1 MLKGKT
7 VVIGVS
13 GGIAVYKV
21 CDVVSRLKKLNA
33 NVHVIMTKGACE
45 FVAPLTFQTM
55 SQNYVVSDM
64 FQDPKTWDVEHISLA
79 KRADLFLV
87 APATANVIGKIANG
101 ICDDMLTTTVA
112 ATKAKVLIAPA
123 MNTNMYENPIIQRN
137 ISTLK
142 EYGYNFV
149 EPESGRLA
157 CGDTGSGK
165 LASPEVIVESVVSL
179 LQYEKDLVGRKI
191 IITAGP
197 TIESIDPVRYLTNRS
212 SGKMGYAIARVA
224 AARGAEVTLIS
235 GKTNIKPPVNIKKF
249 INITSAE
256 DMYQAVVSNLDEND
270 VVIKSAA
277 VADYKPKEYS
287 DKKIKKKD
295 GDLVIELDRNKD
307 IAYEI
312 GKIKNDKIL
321 VGFAAETNDIIENA
335 KAKIAKIKKDNILV
349 GFAAETN
356 DIIENAKGKIAKKNM
371 DFIVA
376 NNLKESGAGFGTD
389 TNVVSI
395 IEKDGS
401 MKKYPMMT
409 KEEVASVILDKIKVL
424 LDEKSSL

>member
-33 NVHVIMTKGACE
+33 DVHVIMTKSACE
-45 FVAPLTFQTM
+45 FVWPLTFQTL

-64 FQDPKTWDVEHISLA
+64 FEDPKTWEVEHIELA
-79 KRADLFLV
+79 KKADLFLV

-101 ICDDMLTTTVA
+101 ICDDMLTTTIA

-123 MNTNMYENPIIQRN
+123 MNTNMYENPIVQKN

-142 EYGYNFV
+142 EYGYKFI

-157 CGDTGSGK
+157 CGDIGSGK
-165 LASPEVIVESVVSL
+165 LASPEVIVENVEAL
-179 LQYEKDLVGRKI
+179 LNYEQDLVGRKI

-197 TIESIDPVRYLTNRS
+197 TIESLDPVRYLTNRS
-212 SGKMGYAIARVA
+212 SGKMGYAIAKVA
-224 AARGAEVTLIS
+224 AARGAEVTLVS
-235 GKTNIKPPVNIKKF
+235 GKTNLKPASNIKKV

-256 DMYQAVVSNLDEND
+256 DMYQAVISNLDEND

-312 GKIKNDKIL
+312 GKIKKDKIL
-321 VGFAAETNDIIENA
+321 VGFAAETND
-335 KAKIAKIKKDNILV
+335 L
-349 GFAAETN
+349 
-356 DIIENAKGKIAKKNM
+356 IENAKGKIAKKNM

-395 IEKDGS
+395 IEKDGN
-401 MKKYPMMT
+401 MTKYPMMT
-409 KEEVASVILDKIKVL
+409 KEEVASVILDKIKSL
-424 LDEKSSL
+424 LDNK